1 MISLDLNILTNGLL
15 DFFVQFVIIF
25 IFIFILAKARGF
37 FVGAELK
44 NGEYYRNI
52 AIATLSIGY
61 FLASVIVI
69 TASLQGFS
77 AGYLDDLISISVI
90 SSIGIFFVLL
100 NRLTIPLIF
109 FNHINIEHEIER
121 ENVALSIFFFSGF
134 VSTSYIFYHF
144 FSGINFNKNVEY
156 IGCDFEEDGSV
167 KFINVNFN
175 NSLTFL
181 RNNFKSNVEFVGV
194 EFNNSTFEHLTFK
207 SVVRFIDISCMLFF
221 FKCIFENVLWIEK
234 NKDHINEEVIIFCDN
249 IFKEPKCVKF
259 ENLLL
264 SKTSFLRTDVRD
276 VIIEKS
282 KKLANIMKF
291 DLKIPGILL
300 IDTPGHQAFTTLR
313 KRGGSIADLAILV
326 VDVNQGIQQQTI
338 ESIEIFQ
345 TG

>member
-52 AIATLSIGY
+52 AIAILSIGY

-144 FSGINFNKNVEY
+144 FSGINFNIAVFKILLPYFLITQIAVYLFVKMIILTFNFDIIRELQRGNIAVSIESFS
-156 IGCDFEEDGSV
+156 IFAFFTILFSSIPKDFLMLNTENIAIILVYFIIWSIFIIFIPTLITSLIITGNRRIERNIEDGNILIAIHSSLV
-167 KFINVNFN
+167 KIV
-175 NSLTFL
+175 
-181 RNNFKSNVEFVGV
+181 
-194 EFNNSTFEHLTFK
+194 
-207 SVVRFIDISCMLFF
+207 
-221 FKCIFENVLWIEK
+221 
-234 NKDHINEEVIIFCDN
+234 
-249 IFKEPKCVKF
+249 
-259 ENLLL
+259 
-264 SKTSFLRTDVRD
+264 
-276 VIIEKS
+276 
-282 KKLANIMKF
+282 
-291 DLKIPGILL
+291 
-300 IDTPGHQAFTTLR
+300 
-313 KRGGSIADLAILV
+313 LAILITQV
-326 VDVNQGIQQQTI
+326 IPFKAILYN
-338 ESIEIFQ
+338 
-345 TG
+345 

>member
-52 AIATLSIGY
+52 AIAILSIGY

-144 FSGINFNKNVEY
+144 FSGINFNIAVFKILLPYFLITQIAVY
-156 IGCDFEEDGSV
+156 LFV
-167 KFINVNFN
+167 KMII
-175 NSLTFL
+175 LTF
-181 RNNFKSNVEFVGV
+181 NF
-194 EFNNSTFEHLTFK
+194 
-207 SVVRFIDISCMLFF
+207 DIIT
-221 FKCIFENVLWIEK
+221 K
-234 NKDHINEEVIIFCDN
+234 INIC
-249 IFKEPKCVKF
+249 
-259 ENLLL
+259 
-264 SKTSFLRTDVRD
+264 
-276 VIIEKS
+276 
-282 KKLANIMKF
+282 
-291 DLKIPGILL
+291 
-300 IDTPGHQAFTTLR
+300 
-313 KRGGSIADLAILV
+313 
-326 VDVNQGIQQQTI
+326 
-338 ESIEIFQ
+338 
-345 TG
+345 